1 MMTQREA
8 VFTVVSSLVT
18 ITPGVPVK
26 LSAEEKKLA
35 IELITADFQSGLVE
49 LSGERDNEYIRK
61 YVPGLLNNWM
71 RKDTRLNG
79 GGKYEAKNPGSRT
92 GSGDEMLQQM
102 KALWNITKDEGQRR
116 LIEGEMA
123 KRKAELEAA
132 KMPVIDPEKLPA
144 SLRDIA
150 ARIAP
155 VVRKA
160 VAAE

>member
-8 VFTVVSSLVT
+8 VFTVVSSLVS
-18 ITPGVPVK
+18 ISPGVPVK
-26 LSAEEKKLA
+26 LTDEEKRLA

-49 LSGERDNEYIRK
+49 LKGDRDNEWIRK

-79 GGKYEAKNPGSRT
+79 GGKYEAKRPGSRT

-132 KMPVIDPEKLPA
+132 KMPTIDLEKLPA

-160 VAAE
+160 TE